1 MQVYLWLLYVAHN
14 DLCFC
19 LNKSET
25 LELLTEVLVVSSQ
38 DIPKIMEKG
47 IL

>member
-1 MQVYLWLLYVAHN
+1 MQLYLWLLYHTMICV
-14 DLCFC
+14 FV

-38 DIPKIMEKG
+38 DILKIMEKG

>member
-1 MQVYLWLLYVAHN
+1 MVTVAYN
-14 DLCFC
+14 DLCFV

-25 LELLTEVLVVSSQ
+25 LELLREVLVVSSQ